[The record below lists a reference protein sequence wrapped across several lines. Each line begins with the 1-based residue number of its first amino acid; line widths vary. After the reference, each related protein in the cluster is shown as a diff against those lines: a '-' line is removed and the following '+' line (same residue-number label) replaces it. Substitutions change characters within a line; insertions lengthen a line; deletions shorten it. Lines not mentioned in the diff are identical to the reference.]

1 MDPQNQEQ
9 MQFRVSTA
17 LKSIIGK
24 DLINDKYIAVFEL
37 VKNAYDAGAKRVDII
52 FENVNTSS
60 SKLIIRDD
68 GKGMSLAD
76 IRDKWLFIAY
86 SEKKKENRKDILK
99 QNLEKEDY
107 RDSIKRTSAGA
118 KGVGRFSCDRLGARV
133 NLKSKTKKDFEINC
147 LKIDWGEFEIDD
159 EREIKEINV
168 PYFTESANGLVN
180 GTVLE
185 ICELREH
192 WKRADFLTLK
202 RALMKLINPENDLS
216 DDNFEIYLNVASE
229 LQEDKKSK
237 RENEKVNGKIQND
250 IIEKLGLKTTNIE
263 VEISRNGES
272 ITTELWDRGEFI
284 FKFTEKNR
292 KYTKLKN
299 IKFKLLYLNRSAKY
313 NFSLVMGITPVNYG
327 SVMVYKNGFRIYP
340 YGEPG
345 EDLFYIDKRKSQGR
359 NRYLGTRDIIGRIQI
374 LGENDAFTET
384 TSRDGG
390 FVFNE
395 TVSMFYDF
403 FTRRVLR
410 TLEKYVVDVI
420 NWGDPEKEEYE
431 QGVDQG
437 LLPEDVAEKILK
449 QFVGYSNSKRNDLI
463 SFEYNENL
471 IEKINEKKSEGVET
485 SVQKIINIASKSN
498 NDVLIRLADRVKKDT
513 VNLLQQK
520 REVDVELENI
530 QGKLDAAHREIG
542 LRKEQNYFLE
552 KAVNKNE
559 KYLLNGMH
567 LTYTY
572 SEGARG
578 SLLDLMDILR
588 KNDIEDGMVQ
598 TFISE
603 IMVNVQK
610 INKISEYAIKGN
622 FNLKSTE
629 TENDLRDFISQY
641 VSMSKYRGI
650 DIQVESDQQENY
662 MCIFD
667 VSSIGII
674 LDNIVSNAQKAFAT
688 KLEIIFWKE
697 KHDIFISF
705 RDNGKG
711 LDTAIKDPNV
721 IFDLGVTTTKEQGGS
736 GIGLNHVKLL
746 VEDMNGVITVNQQY
760 VDGFEVIVRI
770 KR

>member
-1 MDPQNQEQ
+1 MESPNQKQ
-9 MQFRVSTA
+9 LQFKVSTA

-52 FENVNTSS
+52 FENVNLSDS
-60 SKLIIRDD
+60 RLIIKDD
-68 GKGMSLAD
+68 GKGMSLSD

-99 QNLEKEDY
+99 QNSGKEDY

-118 KGVGRFSCDRLGARV
+118 KGVGRFSCDRLGAKVSVR
-133 NLKSKTKKDFEINC
+133 SKTEKDIFVNC
-147 LKIDWGEFEIDD
+147 LKINWGEFEIDD
-159 EREIKEINV
+159 EREMKEVNV
-168 PYFTESANGLVN
+168 PYFTEHANGLVK

-185 ICELREH
+185 ISELREQ
-192 WKRADFLTLK
+192 WKRSDFLALK

-216 DDNFEIYLNVASE
+216 DDNFAIYLKVASE
-229 LQEDKKSK
+229 LYEDN
-237 RENEKVNGKIQND
+237 RNERDNEKVNGEIKND

-263 VEISRNGES
+263 VRISERGET

-284 FKFTEKNR
+284 FKFKEENKN
-292 KYTKLKN
+292 YPKLKN

-313 NFSLVMGITPVNYG
+313 NFSLAMGITPVNYG

-345 EDLFYIDKRKSQGR
+345 EDLFYIDRRKSQGR

-390 FVFNE
+390 FVLNE
-395 TVSMFYDF
+395 TVSMFYEF

-420 NWGDPEKEEYE
+420 NWGDPEKEDFER
-431 QGVDQG
+431 GVEQG
-437 LLPEDVAEKILK
+437 LLPEDVAGKILE
-449 QFVGYSNSKRNDLI
+449 QFAGYSNIKRNDLI

-471 IEKINEKKSEGVET
+471 IEKINEKKSEGVEA
-485 SVQKIINIASKSN
+485 SVQKIINIASKTDN
-498 NDVLIRLADRVKKDT
+498 EVLMQLADRVKKDT
-513 VNLLQQK
+513 FKLLQQK
-520 REVDVELENI
+520 REVDAELEST
-530 QGKLDAAHREIG
+530 QGQLDAAHKEITI
-542 LRKEQNYFLE
+542 RKEQNYFLE
-552 KAVNKNE
+552 QAVDKNE

-567 LTYTY
+567 LTFTY

-578 SLLDLMDILR
+578 SLVDLLDTLRQRDIGDEL
-588 KNDIEDGMVQ
+588 VQ
-598 TFISE
+598 QFISE
-603 IMVNVQK
+603 IMINVQK

-641 VSMSKYRGI
+641 IGMSKYRGI
-650 DIQVESDQQENY
+650 DIQLNSDLNENY
-662 MCIFD
+662 MCVFD
-667 VSSIGII
+667 VSSMGII
-674 LDNIVSNAQKAFAT
+674 LDNIVSNAKKALA
-688 KLEIIFWKE
+688 KRLQIRFWKE
-697 KHDIFISF
+697 KDNTFISF
-705 RDNGKG
+705 TDNGRG
-711 LDTAIKDPNV
+711 LDPLIKDPSV
-721 IFDLGVTTTKEQGGS
+721 LFDLGVTTTKEQGGN
-736 GIGLNHVKLL
+736 GIGLSHVKLL
-746 VEDMNGVITVNQQY
+746 VEDMNGDVTINQQCK
-760 VDGFEVIVRI
+760 DGFELIVRI